1 MGCTRQSTNSV
12 PHDPSTPRFASHKR
26 GSKEDVFILR
36 VVFWAAG
43 VVGGG
48 VCLCW
53 DSVGGRVL
61 SGDRSPGP
69 HAVLPA
75 SENGAVLALVGGA
88 IDQSIAV
95 SYLLLLRVIEYFSAT
110 RWLATASRR
119 VLPPANH
126 PSVYPANKQ
135 MTN

>member
-1 MGCTRQSTNSV
+1 M
-12 PHDPSTPRFASHKR
+12 
-26 GSKEDVFILR
+26 
-36 VVFWAAG
+36 VFWAAG
-43 VVGGG
+43 VVGG

-53 DSVGGRVL
+53 DSVGGRIL

-75 SENGAVLALVGGA
+75 SENGAVFALMGA
-88 IDQSIAV
+88 IDQSLCR
-95 SYLLLLRVIEYFSAT
+95 SHPRPHLLLLRVIEYLSAT